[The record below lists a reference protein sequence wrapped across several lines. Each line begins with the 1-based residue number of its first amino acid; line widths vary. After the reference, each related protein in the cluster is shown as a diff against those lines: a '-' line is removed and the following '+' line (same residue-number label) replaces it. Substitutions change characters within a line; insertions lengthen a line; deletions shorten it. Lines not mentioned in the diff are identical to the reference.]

1 MRQDLSI
8 KAFDMTKHMLLALS
22 NPLPGRDQDLAQWLD
37 EYHIPDVLKAPGFVS
52 ACRYELSSEQY
63 KPGPHP
69 YRYATVYEVEA
80 DDLKSAFG
88 ALTAAVQ
95 AGTKTDSRD
104 RTQMALWV
112 FTPAGPK
119 RFAGEA
125 KS

>member
-1 MRQDLSI
+1 MT
-8 KAFDMTKHMLLALS
+8 TKHLLLAFS
-22 NPLPGRDQDLAQWLD
+22 NALPGRDQDLTQWLD
-37 EYHIPDVLKAPGFVS
+37 EHHIPEVLQAPGFVS
-52 ACRYELSSEQY
+52 ACRYELSADQY

-69 YRYATVYEVEA
+69 YRYATAYEVEA
-80 DDLKSAFG
+80 EDLKSAFD

-119 RFAGEA
+119 RYADQTKRG
-125 KS
+125 

>member
-1 MRQDLSI
+1 LI
-8 KAFDMTKHMLLALS
+8 EVFDMAKHMLLAMS
-22 NPLPGRDQDLAQWLD
+22 NALPGREQDLTQWLD
-37 EYHIPDVLKAPGFVS
+37 AHHIPEVLQAPGFVS
-52 ACRYELSSEQY
+52 ASRFELSSEQY

-69 YRYATVYEVEA
+69 YRYLTVYEVET
-80 DDLKSAFG
+80 DDLKAAFD

-112 FTPAGPK
+112 YTPAGLK
-119 RFAGEA
+119 RYPDDV